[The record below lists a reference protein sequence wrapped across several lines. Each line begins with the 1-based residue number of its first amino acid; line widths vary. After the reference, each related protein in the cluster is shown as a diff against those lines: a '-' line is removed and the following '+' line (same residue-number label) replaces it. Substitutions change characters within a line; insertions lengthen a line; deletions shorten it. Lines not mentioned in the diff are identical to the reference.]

1 MFSICFPSISVE
13 RFVKK
18 TVSGLLLCL
27 QFRFN
32 LPCGSI
38 SPRISQ
44 SKISSLQKIPLNV
57 LFCASVGWQI
67 YLLTIHFHMRRTKK
81 QQVTFFFKMLL
92 PGFSHLLSAF
102 IVAVF
107 IYPAYNKQH
116 KEVKLLI
123 ALFAPLIVVIVKTIS
138 RISVQRLRNI
148 THPGYSYALLTPLYF
163 GSAVVFRVL
172 QADLGSIQS
181 IAILGIIH
189 GATEVIERSTMVVI
203 DRICHVIWK
212 RKSAPWGSFR
222 TPRRERLTPPLLRPR

>member
-1 MFSICFPSISVE
+1 
-13 RFVKK
+13 
-18 TVSGLLLCL
+18 
-27 QFRFN
+27 
-32 LPCGSI
+32 
-38 SPRISQ
+38 
-44 SKISSLQKIPLNV
+44 
-57 LFCASVGWQI
+57 
-67 YLLTIHFHMRRTKK
+67 MRRTKK